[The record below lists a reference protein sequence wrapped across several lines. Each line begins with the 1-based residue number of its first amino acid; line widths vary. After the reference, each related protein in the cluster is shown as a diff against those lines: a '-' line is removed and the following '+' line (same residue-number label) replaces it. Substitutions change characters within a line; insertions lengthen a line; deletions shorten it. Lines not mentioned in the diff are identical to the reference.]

1 MVQLIS
7 SPWRTT
13 FDAFLKSVD
22 ASLLV
27 AAPFIKLDEAE
38 RLASVLSEGR
48 DLAEVSLTVLT
59 DFRPDSVLNG
69 ALDIEALYLF
79 NTRFERSAVISV
91 PRLHAKVYVA
101 DRRTAVITSANL
113 TNAGLDQN
121 MEYGVQLEGVD
132 VVDRIAEDL
141 MRYATLGSAVPA
153 EVLRHLTS
161 IARDLTADQK
171 RLLQSARADFRRR
184 FNARYRVVWEEF
196 IATQVGR
203 RSANAVFSEAILYLL
218 STDPLSTTDLHP
230 KVRSLLPDLCDDD
243 VELVI
248 NGEHFGK
255 KWKHQVRNAQQALK
269 RVGRISFDGKRWHRV

>member
-27 AAPFIKLDEAE
+27 AAPFIKLDESE

-79 NTRFERSAVISV
+79 NTRFKRSAVISV

-132 VVDRIAEDL
+132 VVDRIAEDF

-203 RSANAVFSEAILYLL
+203 RSANAVFSEAIL
-218 STDPLSTTDLHP
+218 
-230 KVRSLLPDLCDDD
+230 
-243 VELVI
+243 
-248 NGEHFGK
+248 
-255 KWKHQVRNAQQALK
+255 
-269 RVGRISFDGKRWHRV
+269 